1 MTEERLQYYQ
11 TMLEAKLNSYL
22 PETGPQQ
29 ADVAAAMRYSLL
41 PPYDG
46 NVSSK

>member
-22 PETGPQQ
+22 QETGPQQ
-29 ADVAAAMRYSLL
+29 ADVAAAMRCLL
-41 PPYDG
+41 YTSPSPRDRG
-46 NVSSK
+46 